1 MSFAWKYGYSEI
13 KSKKNWMPRR
23 QKAVK
28 TLKNGDG
35 DPGRTLSSVEATE
48 SQFNWFLEES
58 MNVVP
63 ENANLSIK

>member
-1 MSFAWKYGYSEI
+1 
-13 KSKKNWMPRR
+13 MPRR

-35 DPGRTLSSVEATE
+35 DTGRTLSSVEATE